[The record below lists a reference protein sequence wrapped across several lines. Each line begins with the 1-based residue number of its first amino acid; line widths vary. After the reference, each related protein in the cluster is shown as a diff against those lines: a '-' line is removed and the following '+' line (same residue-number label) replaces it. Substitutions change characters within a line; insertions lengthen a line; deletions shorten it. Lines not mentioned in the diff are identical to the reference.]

1 MPLHELAGKTA
12 PIELIANIPQLI
24 AAYYTRHPS
33 PDEPAHQVSFGTSGH
48 RGCSLKNS
56 FNEDHILAI
65 CQAICEYRTAKGYS
79 GPLYVGMDT
88 HALSEAAFVT
98 SIEVFAANGV
108 TIKIQQGGGYTPT
121 PVISHAILAYNK
133 GRTEGFA
140 DGVVITPSHNPP
152 QDGGFKYN
160 PPSGGP
166 AGTDITGWVEDRAN
180 SILKNGLKEV
190 KRMPFER
197 AKAAATTIEYDYIK
211 PYISDL
217 KNVVDMKLI
226 SDSRLK
232 LGIDPMGGS
241 GIAFWE
247 PMAEMYGLNIEV
259 VNKRVDPTFS
269 FMTVDK
275 DGKIRMDCSSPY
287 AMASLIKLKDKFDIA
302 FGNDPDYDRHG
313 IVTKGSGLLNPN
325 HYLAVAISYLF
336 KNRPQWAP
344 ETAIGKTLVSSSM
357 IDRVAKEVDRTL
369 CEVPVGFKWFVDG
382 LQDGSLGFG
391 GEESAGAS
399 FLRFDGSVWTTDKDG
414 IILNLLAAEITAK
427 TQKDPGDHYK
437 ELTEKFGKPVYAR
450 IDAPANGAQKAV
462 LKKLSPEQ
470 VTAVKL
476 AGDPIVARLTKA
488 PGNGAAI
495 GGLKVVTEFGW
506 FAARPSGTEEIYK
519 IYAESFKNDEHLKL
533 IQDEAREIVAK
544 TFSQAGV

>member
-1 MPLHELAGKTA
+1 
-12 PIELIANIPQLI
+12 
-24 AAYYTRHPS
+24 
-33 PDEPAHQVSFGTSGH
+33 
-48 RGCSLKNS
+48 
-56 FNEDHILAI
+56 
-65 CQAICEYRTAKGYS
+65 
-79 GPLYVGMDT
+79 
-88 HALSEAAFVT
+88 
-98 SIEVFAANGV
+98 
-108 TIKIQQGGGYTPT
+108 
-121 PVISHAILAYNK
+121 
-133 GRTEGFA
+133 
-140 DGVVITPSHNPP
+140 
-152 QDGGFKYN
+152 
-160 PPSGGP
+160 
-166 AGTDITGWVEDRAN
+166 
-180 SILKNGLKEV
+180 
-190 KRMPFER
+190 
-197 AKAAATTIEYDYIK
+197 
-211 PYISDL
+211 
-217 KNVVDMKLI
+217 
-226 SDSRLK
+226 
-232 LGIDPMGGS
+232 
-241 GIAFWE
+241 
-247 PMAEMYGLNIEV
+247 
-259 VNKRVDPTFS
+259 
-269 FMTVDK
+269 MTVDK

-357 IDRVAKEVDRTL
+357 IDRVAKEIDRTL